1 MLNTGAE
8 AVIGIRIVSGI
19 RVEVSDTVV
28 PTVDT
33 PFAAISLFGY
43 ARALCRI

>member
-1 MLNTGAE
+1 MPNTGAE
-8 AVIGIRIVSGI
+8 AIIRIRIVGII